1 MSTSTPSAKPKS
13 TTMTAPAAS
22 RFERAVAEPEPGLL
36 AEFWQFLAHNKK
48 WWLLPIVAVLAVL
61 GGLIFLSASPVA
73 PFIYTLF

>member
-1 MSTSTPSAKPKS
+1 MSTSTPPARPQSA
-13 TTMTAPAAS
+13 TPAAAPS
-22 RFERAVAEPEPGLL
+22 RFESAVSEQEPGLI

-61 GGLIFLSASPVA
+61 GGLIFLSATPIA